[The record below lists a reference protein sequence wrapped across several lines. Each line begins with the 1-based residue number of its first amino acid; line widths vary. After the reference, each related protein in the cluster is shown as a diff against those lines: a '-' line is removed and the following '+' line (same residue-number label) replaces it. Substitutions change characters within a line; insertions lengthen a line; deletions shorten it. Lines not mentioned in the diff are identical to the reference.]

1 MDVSPAGPSAPATV
15 TFPSPPQNSI
25 GGQILT
31 GSPIRVHVT
40 DANNAPITGASVAIS
55 FNGAPPC
62 SSAVLSGALNGIT
75 NGNGNAVFLDLSIDR
90 GQLGYTLL
98 ASAGSASA
106 VSQPFMVNGFCDTGS
121 MAPARPL
128 HLSVALP
135 NGTVLIAG
143 GSPSFSNPPVAFS
156 TAQLFNSVTPSS

>member
-1 MDVSPAGPSAPATV
+1 TATPAVV
-15 TFPSPPQNSI
+15 TFPSQPQNSV

-40 DANNAPITGASVAIS
+40 DANNVPIAGASVAIS

-62 SSAVLSGALNGIT
+62 SSAVLGGTLNGFT
-75 NGNGNAVFLDLSIDR
+75 NGNGNAVFFDLSIDR

-106 VSQPFMVNGFCDTGS
+106 VSQPFNVNGSCPTATTTVPAGS
-121 MAPARPL
+121 
-128 HLSVALP
+128 H
-135 NGTVLIAG
+135 I
-143 GSPSFSNPPVAFS
+143 
-156 TAQLFNSVTPSS
+156 LFVI